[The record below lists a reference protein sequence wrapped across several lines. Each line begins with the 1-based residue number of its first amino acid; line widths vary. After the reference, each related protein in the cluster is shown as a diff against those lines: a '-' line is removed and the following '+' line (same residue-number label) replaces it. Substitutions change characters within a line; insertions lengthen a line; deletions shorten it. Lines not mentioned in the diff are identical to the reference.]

1 MKKTT
6 GRIGMVSFAA
16 VVLAVAAQPGR
27 GWAGTL
33 ETLTDRCS
41 TSVRV
46 VPALIFDANK
56 GKMVPGS
63 QAPIRLHRESPNH
76 NESFTPSTPVAVGL
90 LSSGHVRWFCGAHAD
105 QSGGTAERSRCPS
118 GTNALQARLGPDRLL
133 EIRCDDG
140 K

>member
-1 MKKTT
+1 MKTT
-6 GRIGMVSFAA
+6 GRIGLVMFTALMATIGHPRRSV
-16 VVLAVAAQPGR
+16 
-27 GWAGTL
+27 AGTL

-41 TSVRV
+41 TSVRI

-56 GKMVPGS
+56 GTMVPGT
-63 QAPIRLHRESPNH
+63 QAPIRLHRASPNA
-76 NESFTPSTPVAVGL
+76 STPLTPSAPVAVGL
-90 LSSGHVRWFCGAHAD
+90 LSSGHVRWFCGSHAD

-133 EIRCDDG
+133 QIRCDDG